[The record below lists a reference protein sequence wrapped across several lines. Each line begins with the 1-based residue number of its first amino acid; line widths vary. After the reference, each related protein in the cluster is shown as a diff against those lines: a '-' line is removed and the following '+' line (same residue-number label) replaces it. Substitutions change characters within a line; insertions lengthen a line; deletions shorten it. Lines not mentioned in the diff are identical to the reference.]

1 MLSLSHGQFSI
12 EYSVSTDGVGYDSR
26 IGDHFTFLH
35 LFVPV
40 AGGNGNRLSQHGAIG
55 NMLQTKKTW
64 LFQNS
69 FYTNSCK
76 ILNFSNAR
84 LSATLW

>member
-55 NMLQTKKTW
+55 NMLQTKKNLT
-64 LFQNS
+64 FPKTQFTPTVAKS
-69 FYTNSCK
+69 
-76 ILNFSNAR
+76 
-84 LSATLW
+84 